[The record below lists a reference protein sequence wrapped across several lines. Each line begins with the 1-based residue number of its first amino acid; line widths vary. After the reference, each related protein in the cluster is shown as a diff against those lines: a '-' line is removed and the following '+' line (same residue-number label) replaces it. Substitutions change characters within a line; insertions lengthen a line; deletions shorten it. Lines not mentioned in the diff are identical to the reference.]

1 MRQTPKP
8 SLAKPIR
15 IIIADDHPVVR
26 EGLEALIK
34 TQKDMQVVSEAANG
48 LQAVQQF
55 LLHRPDVILLDLRM
69 PEMNGLEAMRAIL
82 KEEPDARIIVLSTY
96 GGDED
101 IFRAINAGAKSYL
114 LKDSPREQL
123 MESIRAVCKGQMW
136 VPSAIGEKLAT
147 RMKTAE
153 LTKRETDVIML
164 MVAGKSNKEI
174 GEALAVSEGTVKVH
188 VGHILKKLGVT
199 GRTEA
204 IRVALERGIV
214 HLTSHYEL

>member
-1 MRQTPKP
+1 MTHNFKP
-8 SLAKPIR
+8 SPAKPIR

-26 EGLEALIK
+26 EGIEALIK
-34 TQKDMQVVSEAANG
+34 TQKDMRVVSEAANG

-69 PEMNGLEAMRAIL
+69 PEMNGIEAMQVIL
-82 KEEPDARIIVLSTY
+82 KEVPDARIIVLSTY

-101 IFRAINAGAKSYL
+101 IYRALHAGAKAYL

-123 MESIRAVCKGQMW
+123 IESVRTVSNGQMW
-136 VPSAIGEKLAT
+136 ISSAIGQKLANH
-147 RMKTAE
+147 MGTAE
-153 LTKRETDVIML
+153 LTKRETDVIGL
-164 MVAGKSNKEI
+164 MVSGKSNKEI
-174 GEALAVSEGTVKVH
+174 GDALGVSEGTVKVH

-214 HLTSHYEL
+214 HLTTYYEA

>member
-1 MRQTPKP
+1 MTHIAKLSP
-8 SLAKPIR
+8 AKPIR

-26 EGLEALIK
+26 EGLEALIR
-34 TQKDMQVVSEAANG
+34 TQKDMRVVSEAANG

-82 KEEPDARIIVLSTY
+82 KEEPDARVIVLSTY

-101 IFRAINAGAKSYL
+101 IFRAINAGAKAYL

-123 MESIRAVCKGQMW
+123 MESIRAVQKGQTW
-136 VPSAIGEKLAT
+136 IPPGIGQKLANHIG
-147 RMKTAE
+147 TAE
-153 LTKRETDVIML
+153 LTQRETDVITL

-174 GEALAVSEGTVKVH
+174 GEELGVSEGTVKVH
-188 VGHILKKLGVT
+188 VGHILKKLGVA

-204 IRVALERGIV
+204 IRVALIRGIV
-214 HLTSHYEL
+214 HLTSYFDP